1 MQWGRIRSNKYKT
14 NLIYTWNVNNWQGLR
29 SVSLFSRVTSRQTN
43 LTKIMGVFLH
53 LSIVN
58 MPQFE
63 MDSIYLLAEQILF
76 EFVTAAQWEF
86 IEHKCKSKQQ

>member
-1 MQWGRIRSNKYKT
+1 
-14 NLIYTWNVNNWQGLR
+14 
-29 SVSLFSRVTSRQTN
+29 
-43 LTKIMGVFLH
+43 MGVFLH

-76 EFVTAAQWEF
+76 EFVTAAQ
-86 IEHKCKSKQQ
+86 

>member
-1 MQWGRIRSNKYKT
+1 
-14 NLIYTWNVNNWQGLR
+14 
-29 SVSLFSRVTSRQTN
+29 
-43 LTKIMGVFLH
+43 
-53 LSIVN
+53 

-86 IEHKCKSKQQ
+86 MEHKCKSKQQ